1 MKNNI
6 EEKIEELMYGDE
18 YGGLTEIVRLG
29 KDAIPTLVSILQ
41 KHQEGLMR
49 KRAAIALGRIKD
61 TLAINPLIESLQD
74 KDPTVVISVIDA
86 LSKFKDKKLSKNIT
100 PLIQSEDPS
109 LRRYAV
115 KALGNLGDEN
125 SKKMLEELI
134 TKENQEFVIKEISKT
149 LKKLENQD

>member
-6 EEKIEELMYGDE
+6 KEKIEELMYGDE
-18 YGGLTEIVRLG
+18 YGGLTELVRLG
-29 KDAIPTLVSILQ
+29 KEATPSLVSILQ
-41 KHQEGLMR
+41 KHPESLMR
-49 KRAAIALGRIKD
+49 KRAAIALGRIQD
-61 TLAINPLIESLQD
+61 TVAINPLTESLQD
-74 KDPTVVISVIDA
+74 KDPTVVISVIDT

-100 PLIQSEDPS
+100 PLLESEDVS

-115 KALGNLGDEN
+115 KALGELGDES

-134 TKENQEFVIKEISKT
+134 TKENQELIIKEISKT